1 MKKAFFWLMSLAI
14 LCSCTNSIEEV
25 AVNSSDELK
34 TKSGLPTVTVTL
46 SFSMGQSTHKP
57 TGSPSYAQAH
67 CTVVPNIDFDR
78 IEFPLY
84 NTWQWDYPNWVK
96 VYLTD
101 LLVFTASGDYLTG
114 LPFIAGANTVVY
126 NGEIHVYPD
135 TLEKQ
140 YNFVYQTVGLP
151 LVYDLPIEDEPGPVD
166 GGGIIEDT
174 YDSLLKIKKPIILIT
189 E

>member
-1 MKKAFFWLMSLAI
+1 MKHTHFKSWFTLMIGCLFFM
-14 LCSCTNSIEEV
+14 NV
-25 AVNSSDELK
+25 
-34 TKSGLPTVTVTL
+34 
-46 SFSMGQSTHKP
+46 Q
-57 TGSPSYAQAH
+57 
-67 CTVVPNIDFDR
+67 
-78 IEFPLY
+78 PL
-84 NTWQWDYPNWVK
+84 
-96 VYLTD
+96 L
-101 LLVFTASGDYLTG
+101 ASGDYLTG

-126 NGEIHVYPD
+126 NGNIEIYPKSLKD
-135 TLEKQ
+135 Q